1 MYIPVVIISYAVI
14 LQIIENYYLYL
25 DEYNDKELALS
36 KQKHN
41 LRGGGVIIHGY
52 FWWLI
57 PTNACTKQLSSFLLK
72 QNRNQLVDVSYKNVY

>member
-41 LRGGGVIIHGY
+41 LRGGGHHSWIFLVIDTY
-52 FWWLI
+52 
-57 PTNACTKQLSSFLLK
+57 
-72 QNRNQLVDVSYKNVY
+72 